1 MPWYSISAGVSIALP
16 ACLLHVAT
24 SAACCVNGSS
34 EGSGLLQRCEG
45 LVLCWKALF
54 YALPLCVAGSI
65 FAALKLR
72 LRAVCGHLALRGC
85 GCKSWW

>member
-54 YALPLCVAGSI
+54 YALSALCSGKHLCCLEIASPRRVWSLGS
-65 FAALKLR
+65 
-72 LRAVCGHLALRGC
+72 
-85 GCKSWW
+85 SWLWL